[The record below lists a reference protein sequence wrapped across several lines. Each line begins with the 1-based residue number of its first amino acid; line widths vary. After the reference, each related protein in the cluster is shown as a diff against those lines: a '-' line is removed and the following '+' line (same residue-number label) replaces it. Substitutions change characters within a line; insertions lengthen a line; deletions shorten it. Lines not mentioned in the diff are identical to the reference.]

1 MGRYQSRPQ
10 ISFGDAESVL
20 TIRPL
25 PEGSLWQR
33 MREMGDRLLPNSLF
47 DPLYSVHGRPAIPPS
62 SLTRLLLLQLRYG
75 CGDEDAVENLNYD
88 VRWQYACSLR
98 QEQCDIHPTTLSK
111 LRLRLMFGT
120 IDREKINEL
129 KAQGILLRDMP
140 AYDIVRWILDG
151 AVEMGILTQ
160 DTVRGIDSTAIFGA
174 AAVQDSYRLMFQGL
188 REAIEAHAGVAT
200 QEQHNELLS
209 ALRRGE
215 YTSERKKPDID
226 WNDPAARQ
234 ALLVDYL
241 EDTVAVLAAC
251 RESGDPQ
258 VQAAMAQLAKLVGQ
272 DLDLSSGEVELLQG
286 VAPNRQCST
295 VDPEMRHGRKSASKR
310 FTGSKGHIV
319 IDPESELITDV
330 EVTPASVHDG
340 AAAEVLV
347 EQTEAGMLIGDQ
359 AYATAAL
366 RTQALAKG
374 VAVVTPAAP
383 AGPFDKDSFVL
394 DEAAKSITCPAGVT
408 AQIAPSGRA
417 HYPAKGCRACPFAQ
431 QCNPKG
437 NGRTL
442 QIQETEALQRSL
454 RAYARTEKVDKLI
467 RWVRST
473 TERVMGH
480 WVRWGVRHGRYFG
493 TAKTGLQALLGV
505 IGHNLDKIGRHQAR
519 KGDVGT
525 PTGRQEG
532 RMSASKGLLGS
543 RRAVLDGIIARWRL
557 HRASITPLLAPT
569 RHGSSERVTTPSVCT
584 GPPFSEAS

>member
-20 TIRPL
+20 AVRPL

-47 DPLYSVHGRPAIPPS
+47 DPLYSVNGRPAIPPS
-62 SLTRLLLLQLRYG
+62 SLTRLLLLGLRYG
-75 CGDEDAVENLNYD
+75 CGDEEAVENLNYD
-88 VRWQYACSLR
+88 VRWQYACNLR

-140 AYDIVRWILDG
+140 AYDIVRAILDG

-160 DTVRGIDSTAIFGA
+160 DVVRGIDSTAIFGA

-188 REAIEAHAGVAT
+188 REALEAHARAAT

-215 YTSERKKPDID
+215 YTGARKKPDID
-226 WNDPAARQ
+226 WNDAVARK

-251 RESGDPQ
+251 RELDDPQ

-272 DLDLSSGEVELLQG
+272 DLDLSSGEVGLLQG
-286 VAPNRQCST
+286 VASNRQCST

-310 FTGSKGHIV
+310 FTGSKGHVV

-330 EVTPASVHDG
+330 EVTPASIHDG
-340 AAAEVLV
+340 AAAETLV
-347 EQTEAGMLIGDQ
+347 ERTDAGMLIGDQ

-366 RTQALAKG
+366 RTQGLANG
-374 VAVVTPAAP
+374 VAVVTPALP
-383 AGPFDKDSFVL
+383 VGVLDKDSFTL
-394 DEAAKSITCPAGVT
+394 DHEAKRMTCPAGVT
-408 AQIAPSGRA
+408 VQVAASGRV
-417 HYPAKGCRACPFAQ
+417 HFPAKGCRACPFGAH
-431 QCNPKG
+431 CNPRG

-442 QIQETEALQRSL
+442 QIQETEALQRSF
-454 RAYARTEKVDKLI
+454 RGYARTEKMRELI
-467 RWVRST
+467 RRVRST
-473 TERVMGH
+473 TERVIGH
-480 WVRWGVRHGRYFG
+480 WVRWGVRQGRYFG
-493 TAKTGLQALLGV
+493 TAKTGLQALLAV
-505 IGHNLDKIGRHQAR
+505 IGHNLDKIGQHQAR
-519 KGDVGT
+519 KSDAGT
-525 PTGRQEG
+525 PTGRNG
-532 RMSASKGLLGS
+532 RLAAASTGLLKAGK
-543 RRAVLDGIIARWRL
+543 AVSDGITARWGL
-557 HRASITPLLAPT
+557 SVASVTPLLAPARYTTST
-569 RHGSSERVTTPSVCT
+569 RVHTPSLPI
-584 GPPFSEAS
+584 GAAFSGHS